1 MSEQNYYTT
10 KLFTENLF
18 PMEMKNTRVT
28 MSKPVYLGW
37 SILDPSKTVMYEF
50 WNDYIKPKH
59 GQKTKLFYVDKDRFI
74 VHVKTRDIYKDIA
87 ENVETRFDTSNFE
100 IDRELP

>member
-1 MSEQNYYTT
+1 
-10 KLFTENLF
+10 
-18 PMEMKNTRVT
+18 
-28 MSKPVYLGW
+28 
-37 SILDPSKTVMYEF
+37 MYEF